1 MSGSNCCF
9 LTCMQ
14 VSQEAGQV
22 VWSFHPFN
30 NFSQF
35 LVIHAVKGFSVASE
49 SEVNV
54 FLELSCFFDDPM
66 NGGNLVSSSSAFSKS
81 ESLNTPQITFV
92 NITASLV
99 RKKSL
104 GIWKVSISW
113 WELQVFK
120 LHIITRKLKSY
131 HWPQILS
138 AAFLTVLTLFIF
150 KKISAKQ
157 PRLNHHS

>member
-35 LVIHAVKGFSVASE
+35 LVIHAVKGFNVASE